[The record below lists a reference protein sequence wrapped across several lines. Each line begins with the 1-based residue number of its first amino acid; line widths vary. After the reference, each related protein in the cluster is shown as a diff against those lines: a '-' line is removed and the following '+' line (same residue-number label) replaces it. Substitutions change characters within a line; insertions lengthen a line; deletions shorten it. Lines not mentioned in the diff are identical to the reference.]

1 MTKNYFL
8 SYFFNVSLI
17 SCILFKV
24 PKTTTTT
31 TTTVTTLP
39 SSTAATMRLHFSS
52 GTCYRASVTFSSI
65 IF

>member
-24 PKTTTTT
+24 PKTT

>member
-24 PKTTTTT
+24 PKTTTT